1 MTTPRN
7 ATREIAEEMAQ
18 LRNTMRQ
25 VASELRMNKALIQDA
40 MARLEEMNNGHHV
53 APFCGLP
60 TMHESDDAAE
70 KLEKFLL
77 TNPGHESLPSEDED
91 TDPDEVPPIYSR
103 EMKDPNLL
111 EENWLDPVWIEGD
124 GYSGKVP
131 REIEEY
137 LEFDCANLYSMI
149 GSIKS
154 IFWLFNHKELVKVV
168 DDPAC
173 ILEDEII
180 AIPRN
185 INPMGFLMSYYSELE
200 KMPLFIQQ
208 LYDCVRPH
216 QSFHVAPAFHI
227 PDAVTSEPSR
237 LCIADIYRVSRP
249 QAFPETVLCLKIKRQ
264 KNTDRM
270 HVCPYIIDEFLHS
283 NLSEWQHLTAHWLRI
298 PLNGLKVPDN
308 YKDADIIIGPL
319 SVKQSEAKAKK
330 HFPDQGEELQLVCT
344 SSTLALGMLRGN
356 QS

>member
-1 MTTPRN
+1 MIYDDFSQPISWMTTPRN

-18 LRNTMRQ
+18 LRNAMRQ

-137 LEFDCANLYSMI
+137 LEFDCASKY
-149 GSIKS
+149 
-154 IFWLFNHKELVKVV
+154 H
-168 DDPAC
+168 
-173 ILEDEII
+173 
-180 AIPRN
+180 
-185 INPMGFLMSYYSELE
+185 
-200 KMPLFIQQ
+200 
-208 LYDCVRPH
+208 
-216 QSFHVAPAFHI
+216 
-227 PDAVTSEPSR
+227 
-237 LCIADIYRVSRP
+237 
-249 QAFPETVLCLKIKRQ
+249 
-264 KNTDRM
+264 
-270 HVCPYIIDEFLHS
+270 
-283 NLSEWQHLTAHWLRI
+283 
-298 PLNGLKVPDN
+298 
-308 YKDADIIIGPL
+308 
-319 SVKQSEAKAKK
+319 
-330 HFPDQGEELQLVCT
+330 
-344 SSTLALGMLRGN
+344 LALPCLGFYHIVIILTELNRSLLHDWLHQEHLLAV
-356 QS
+356 QSQRASEGRR

>member
-18 LRNTMRQ
+18 LRNAMRQ

-270 HVCPYIIDEFLHS
+270 VAE
-283 NLSEWQHLTAHWLRI
+283 
-298 PLNGLKVPDN
+298 
-308 YKDADIIIGPL
+308 
-319 SVKQSEAKAKK
+319 VKKK
-330 HFPDQGEELQLVCT
+330 LD
-344 SSTLALGMLRGN
+344 
-356 QS
+356 